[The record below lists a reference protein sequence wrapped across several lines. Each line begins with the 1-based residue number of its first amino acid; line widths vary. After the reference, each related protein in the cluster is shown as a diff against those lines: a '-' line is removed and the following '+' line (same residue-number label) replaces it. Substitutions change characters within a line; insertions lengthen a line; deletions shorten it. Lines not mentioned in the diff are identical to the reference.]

1 VTLHLSAV
9 TYRYAGAQRDALTDV
24 DLELSAGSVVGV
36 VGPNESG
43 KSTLCLVASGL
54 APVVVG
60 GQIRGSVTIDGR
72 ETVGMRPHELAQRCG
87 ILFQNAQAQLSGT
100 ASTVFEE
107 LAFGPRNLGL
117 PLGTVIERVE
127 SSLEALGIA
136 GLADRDPDRLSGG
149 QAQLVALAAILTLGP
164 DILILDEPT
173 SQLDPQGT
181 RLVGE
186 ALRRLAH
193 EKRTAILIVEH
204 KTALLDRLAD
214 RVIVI
219 DEGRLIREGLSVDV
233 LADPALVELGVEP
246 PPRVRVRSALA
257 GAGLRT
263 PGEVDALLAELA
275 S

>member
-1 VTLHLSAV
+1 MTLRLSAV

-24 DLELSAGSVVGV
+24 ELELPAGSVLGV

-127 SSLEALGIA
+127 SSLETLGIA

-149 QAQLVALAAILTLGP
+149 QAQLVALAAILALGP

-193 EKRTAILIVEH
+193 EKRTGILVVEH
-204 KTALLDRLAD
+204 KTALLDELAD

-219 DEGRLIREGLSVDV
+219 DQGRLIREGASVDV

-257 GAGLRT
+257 GAGLGT

-275 S
+275 R

>member
-1 VTLHLSAV
+1 MTLRLSAV

-24 DLELSAGSVVGV
+24 ELELPAGSVLGV

-60 GQIRGSVTIDGR
+60 GQVRGSVTIDGR

-117 PLGTVIERVE
+117 PLGTVITRVE

-149 QAQLVALAAILTLGP
+149 QAQLVALAAILALGP

-181 RLVGE
+181 RLVEE

-193 EKRTAILIVEH
+193 ENRTAILIVEH

-219 DEGRLIREGLSVDV
+219 DQGRLVREGPSVDV
-233 LADPALVELGVEP
+233 LADPTLVELGVEP

-257 GAGLRT
+257 GAGLWT

-275 S
+275 R

>member
-1 VTLHLSAV
+1 MTLRLSAV
-9 TYRYAGAQRDALTDV
+9 TYRYAGAHRDALSDV
-24 DLELSAGSVVGV
+24 ELELPAGSVLGV

-149 QAQLVALAAILTLGP
+149 QAQLVALAAILALGP

-186 ALRRLAH
+186 ALRRLVH
-193 EKRTAILIVEH
+193 ENRTAILIVEH

-219 DEGRLIREGLSVDV
+219 DEGRLIREGPSAEV

-246 PPRVRVRSALA
+246 PPRVRVGSALA
-257 GAGLRT
+257 GAGVGT

-275 S
+275 R

>member
-1 VTLHLSAV
+1 MTLRLSAV
-9 TYRYAGAQRDALTDV
+9 AYRYAGAQRDALADV
-24 DLELSAGSVVGV
+24 DLELPPGSVLGV

-60 GQIRGSVTIDGR
+60 GRMSGSVTIDGR
-72 ETVGMRPHELAQRCG
+72 ETIEMRPHELAQRCG
-87 ILFQNAQAQLSGT
+87 ILFQNPQAQLSGT

-127 SSLEALGIA
+127 ASLETLGIA
-136 GLADRDPDRLSGG
+136 ALADRDPDRLSGG
-149 QAQLVALAAILTLGP
+149 QAQLVALAAILALGP

-186 ALRRLAH
+186 ALRRLAR
-193 EKRTAILIVEH
+193 ESRTAILIVEH

-214 RVIVI
+214 RVVVI
-219 DEGRLIREGLSVDV
+219 DEGRLVREGPSAEV
-233 LADPALVELGVEP
+233 LADPALLERGVEP
-246 PPRVRVRSALA
+246 PPRVRVHAALT

-263 PGEVDALLAELA
+263 PAEADELLAELVR
-275 S
+275 

>member
-1 VTLHLSAV
+1 MTLRLSAV
-9 TYRYAGAQRDALTDV
+9 TYRYAGAHRDALTGI
-24 DLELSAGSVVGV
+24 DLELPAGSVLGV

-60 GQIRGSVTIDGR
+60 GRISGSITIDGR
-72 ETVGMRPHELAQRCG
+72 ATIGMRPHELAQRCG
-87 ILFQNAQAQLSGT
+87 ILFQNPQAQLSGT

-117 PLGTVIERVE
+117 PLATVIERVE

-149 QAQLVALAAILTLGP
+149 QVQLVALAAILALGP

-186 ALRRLAH
+186 ALRRLAR
-193 EKRTAILIVEH
+193 ENRTAILVVEH
-204 KTALLDRLAD
+204 KTALLDQLAD

-219 DEGRLIREGLSVDV
+219 DAGRLVREGSSAEV

-246 PPRVRVRSALA
+246 PPRVRVRSALT
-257 GAGLRT
+257 GAGLR
-263 PGEVDALLAELA
+263 PPDEADRVLAELDR
-275 S
+275 